1 MFAARYPLLTIGA
14 SIALI
19 VMLIAGVFWGT
30 APIPWQE
37 KLAVL
42 LRAPDAK
49 SSLTAII
56 WEWRMPRVLACG
68 LVGAALALSGTLIQ
82 TALRNPLADPYL
94 LGLSSGASAAA
105 VAAIIWLPAGIVAAF
120 GLPLIAFFGAA
131 LAFGITLLMAYN
143 RERPMDRLL
152 VILAG
157 VAVSLLF
164 QSFTAFLLHISDP
177 NATKTALNW
186 LMGSAAGTN
195 WQELPIMAIATI
207 IVTLLA
213 LSQHKQLDALLM
225 GDARATSLGVATAP
239 LKLAIFLAT
248 ALLTGL
254 SVSIMGI
261 VGFVGLIVPHL
272 ARQLCG
278 SAHKKLIPL
287 AMLLGASI
295 LVFTDLLCRTLL
307 APSELPLAVL
317 LALFATPPFIL
328 ILRQTRHVA

>member
-1 MFAARYPLLTIGA
+1 MQAARLPLITIGA
-14 SIALI
+14 CIALFAM
-19 VMLIAGVFWGT
+19 VIAGTFWGT
-30 APIPWQE
+30 APIPWDQ

-42 LRAPDAK
+42 LRAPEAK
-49 SSLTAII
+49 SSLTMII
-56 WEWRMPRVLACG
+56 WEWRLPRVLACAV
-68 LVGAALALSGTLIQ
+68 VGAALALSGTLIQ

-120 GLPLIAFFGAA
+120 GLPLIAFLGAA
-131 LAFGITLLMAYN
+131 AAFAFTLLMAYS

-164 QSFTAFLLHISDP
+164 QSFTAFLLHISEP
-177 NATKTALNW
+177 NAAKAALNW

-195 WQELPIMAIATI
+195 WNDLPLITVATLVVAAMALT
-207 IVTLLA
+207 
-213 LSQHKQLDALLM
+213 QHRQLDALLM
-225 GDARATSLGVATAP
+225 GDARATSLGVATGP
-239 LKLAIFLAT
+239 LKLSIFLAT

-278 SAHKKLIPL
+278 SGHKNLIPL
-287 AMLLGASI
+287 AMIFGALI
-295 LVFTDLLCRTLL
+295 LTFTDLLCRTLL

-317 LALFATPPFIL
+317 LALFATPPFIF

>member
-1 MFAARYPLLTIGA
+1 MFAARYPLIMIGA
-14 SIALI
+14 SIAL
-19 VMLIAGVFWGT
+19 VAMLVAGVFWGT

-49 SSLTAII
+49 ASLTAII
-56 WEWRMPRVLACG
+56 WQWRMPRVLACA

-105 VAAIIWLPAGIVAAF
+105 VAAIIWLPAGLVAAF
-120 GLPLIAFFGAA
+120 GLPLIAFLGAA
-131 LAFGITLLMAYN
+131 TAFGITLLMSYN

-195 WQELPIMAIATI
+195 WGELPIITIATAL
-207 IVTLLA
+207 VALLA

-225 GDARATSLGVATAP
+225 GDARATSLGVATSP
-239 LKLAIFLAT
+239 MKLTIFVVT

-254 SVSIMGI
+254 SVAIMGI

-278 SAHKKLIPL
+278 SAHQKLIPL
-287 AMLLGASI
+287 AMLLGAFI
-295 LVFTDLLCRTLL
+295 LTFTDLLCRTLL

-317 LALFATPPFIL
+317 LALFATPPFIF

>member
-1 MFAARYPLLTIGA
+1 MYTTRYSFLTIGA
-14 SIALI
+14 AIALVAMI
-19 VMLIAGVFWGT
+19 IAGVFWGT
-30 APIPWQE
+30 APIPWHE

-56 WEWRMPRVLACG
+56 WEWRMPRVLACAV
-68 LVGAALALSGTLIQ
+68 VGAALSLSGALIQ

-120 GLPLIAFFGAA
+120 GLPLIAFLGAA
-131 LAFGITLLMAYN
+131 AAFGFTLLMAYN

-164 QSFTAFLLHISDP
+164 QSFTAFLLHISEP

-186 LMGSAAGTN
+186 LMGSAAGTSWN
-195 WQELPIMAIATI
+195 ELPLIAIATTI
-207 IVTLLA
+207 IAAIAMT
-213 LSQHKQLDALLM
+213 QHKQLDALLM
-225 GDARATSLGVATAP
+225 GDARATSLGVATSP

-278 SAHKKLIPL
+278 SAHKKLLPL
-287 AMLLGASI
+287 AMLLGAFI
-295 LVFTDLLCRTLL
+295 LTFTDLLCRTLL

-317 LALFATPPFIL
+317 LALFATPPFIF

>member
-1 MFAARYPLLTIGA
+1 MFAARYPLITVGA
-14 SIALI
+14 GITLI
-19 VMLIAGVFWGT
+19 VVLVAGVFWGT

-42 LRAPDAK
+42 LRAPEAK

-56 WEWRMPRVLACG
+56 WEWRMPRALACG

-120 GLPLIAFFGAA
+120 GLPLIAFIGAA

-164 QSFTAFLLHISDP
+164 QSFTAFLLHISEP

-186 LMGSAAGTN
+186 LMGSAAGTS
-195 WQELPIMAIATI
+195 WQELPLMAIATLIVAI
-207 IVTLLA
+207 IA
-213 LSQHKQLDALLM
+213 LNQHKQLDALLM
-225 GDARATSLGVATAP
+225 GDARATSLGVATSA
-239 LKLAIFLAT
+239 LKLSIFLAT

-278 SAHKKLIPL
+278 SAHQKLIPL

-295 LVFTDLLCRTLL
+295 LVLTDLLCRTLL